1 MHLKPKIWICLFS
14 SIFYSRYI
22 FEHFKLSTTKLNV
35 VGTLTYAILYILH
48 VLTHLQHG
56 YHSINDNVLALS
68 ASLAWSMLQKDDLT
82 RKYPARL
89 KHKLFHVWQAISVWL
104 AGISW
109 CYMPLC
115 SVASCF
121 NMFLVLQSTKKG
133 NAWGDCMLNA
143 NGISMFEGISP
154 LSDYNI
160 R

>member
-1 MHLKPKIWICLFS
+1 MHLKKYSDFACFPP
-14 SIFYSRYI
+14 IFYSRYI
-22 FEHFKLSTTKLNV
+22 FEHFELCTTKLNV
-35 VGTLTYAILYILH
+35 VGILTYVILYILC
-48 VLTHLQHG
+48 VLTHLQHR
-56 YHSINDNVLALS
+56 YHSISAQCSCALS
-68 ASLAWSMLQKDDLT
+68 HFAWSMLQKDDLT

-89 KHKLFHVWQAISVWL
+89 KRKLFHVWQAISVWL
-104 AGISW
+104 SAKSW

-154 LSDYNI
+154 LSDNNI
-160 R
+160 W